1 MSEIESQ
8 IKLVG
13 QIVRCIH
20 MKREL
25 TNLDSEPELNFWR
38 LIYGGLLD
46 LAVLEWTKIF
56 GSNAEPSHWKGVVDD
71 QVTFRK
77 DLLAFVGIS
86 ESEWEAYW
94 KEMKGYRDEG
104 VAHHSNCP
112 SVTQY
117 PVLDLAL
124 KSSYF
129 YYSYLVPK
137 YRAEGGTKYPDDI
150 EEYCNRLKS
159 QISDIGKLAIDATS
173 GCQEKVF

>member
-1 MSEIESQ
+1 MSEIENQ

-13 QIVRCIH
+13 QLVRCIH

-25 TNLDSEPELNFWR
+25 THIDSEPDLNFWC

-71 QVTFRK
+71 HDQFRT
-77 DLLAFVGIS
+77 DLLAFVGVS
-86 ESEWEAYW
+86 AHEWESYW
-94 KEMKGYRDEG
+94 QQMKSYRDEG

-112 SVTQY
+112 SVTKY

-129 YYSYLVPK
+129 YYSYLLPR
-137 YRAEGGTKYPDDI
+137 YRAEGGTRYPDDI
-150 EEYCNRLKS
+150 EEYCEKFRA
-159 QISDIGKLAIDATS
+159 QISDIGKLAIDATTD
-173 GCQEKVF
+173 CKENVF